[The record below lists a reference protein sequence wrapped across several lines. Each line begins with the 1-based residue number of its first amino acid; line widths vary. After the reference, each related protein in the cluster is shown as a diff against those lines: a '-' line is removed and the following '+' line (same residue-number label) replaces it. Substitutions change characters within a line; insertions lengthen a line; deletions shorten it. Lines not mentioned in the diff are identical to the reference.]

1 VASETCPICGFHLI
15 STQADKCPQC
25 DGDLAC
31 FAVLDSFPDEVPV
44 VPDIRGQKSEDRG
57 RKAEGGERTENRPLS
72 SGLEKPVSEK
82 RSSGKWMLPGAVLLL
97 LMGLVSGLWIA
108 PADQP
113 ELSSTV
119 VSKGFPT
126 GIKIPVKKPLSHA
139 PFDPSAFD
147 DSGLFLKDA
156 EKKAAEPG
164 DFKEPSKTLEK
175 VETYSAYEVGENETL
190 WRIAE
195 KCYGSGFYFPVLME
209 LNPGLG
215 VYNLEKG
222 ERLKIFKDAGRTEQ
236 LYRQIIRVSGKRVWY
251 GYRVIEGDSPK
262 GIAVKLYGSAG
273 SVQRMMSDN
282 PHASFQPGERIW
294 VELE

>member
-1 VASETCPICGFHLI
+1 MAPDNTCPICGFHLV

-31 FAVLDSFPDEVPV
+31 FTVLDSIPDEVPV
-44 VPDIRGQKSEDRG
+44 VLDIGGRKSED
-57 RKAEGGERTENRPLS
+57 GGQRTEDRPLS
-72 SGLEKPVSEK
+72 SGLENAIREK
-82 RSSGKWMLPGAVLLL
+82 RSPGKWVLPGAVFLL

-108 PADQP
+108 QTDQSAP
-113 ELSSTV
+113 PSPV
-119 VSKGFPT
+119 VFKGFPT
-126 GIKIPVKKPLSHA
+126 GIKIPVRKPLGYA
-139 PFDPSAFD
+139 PLDPSAFD
-147 DSGLFLKDA
+147 GLGFISEDA
-156 EKKAAEPG
+156 EKEQAEPG
-164 DFKEPSKTLEK
+164 DFKKPSKTLEK

-222 ERLKIFKDAGRTEQ
+222 ERLKIFKDAGRAEH
-236 LYRQIIRVSGKRVWY
+236 LYRQIIRVAGKRVWY
-251 GYRVIEGDSPK
+251 GYRVIKGDSLK

-282 PHASFQPGERIW
+282 PHASFQPDERIW